1 MDALRYGVMT
11 MNQIMRPMPVDRPM
25 FQEQEVADVLD
36 PYVGY

>member
-1 MDALRYGVMT
+1 
-11 MNQIMRPMPVDRPM
+11 MRPMPVDRPM